1 MILVINLTNTDTI
14 TSKVIGIQSK
24 TYYGLNFSISNK
36 ITKLIDGGGFLF
48 YFISEFQNYNRMN
61 QISLFKMSYD
71 LEYLD
76 SWITP
81 LEDVETYFTSAYYF
95 TNMVN
100 MTFTWKQTYI
110 PVNLDVIL
118 RSEFEFNNT
127 PLTIWPRP
135 DINNYS
141 NCKPPSSSFLS
152 QSNRFYLALN
162 DSTPNTL
169 LKIWEQW
176 QGVPINQTS
185 LISILPNSQT
195 DFLNFQPNCVIEII
209 TNKVNQVDT
218 FTLIVQNQMKLL
230 SPNMTNFRQIEY
242 IWNDQITFTLE
253 LYNSI
258 PQLKSSLS
266 TVTSFVG
273 KELPINL
280 EFADSEDDQVIFVVK
295 SSSESFNISS
305 LIQETNPNNYIIT
318 WIPTLQDEGSVTIN
332 LTYFD
337 QFHQL
342 TPQSAQ
348 LNFVI
353 YNSAYFE
360 TAWGNQTIYVGQK
373 SYVLIPNIINLTNQ
387 PINLE

>member
-1 MILVINLTNTDTI
+1 M
-14 TSKVIGIQSK
+14 
-24 TYYGLNFSISNK
+24 
-36 ITKLIDGGGFLF
+36 
-48 YFISEFQNYNRMN
+48 
-61 QISLFKMSYD
+61 
-71 LEYLD
+71 
-76 SWITP
+76 
-81 LEDVETYFTSAYYF
+81 
-95 TNMVN
+95 
-100 MTFTWKQTYI
+100 
-110 PVNLDVIL
+110 
-118 RSEFEFNNT
+118 
-127 PLTIWPRP
+127 
-135 DINNYS
+135 
-141 NCKPPSSSFLS
+141 
-152 QSNRFYLALN
+152 
-162 DSTPNTL
+162 
-169 LKIWEQW
+169 
-176 QGVPINQTS
+176 PINQTS

-266 TVTSFVG
+266 TVTWFVG

-280 EFADSEDDQVIFVVK
+280 EFADSKDDQVIFVMK
-295 SSSESFNISS
+295 SSSEFFNISS
-305 LIQETNPNNYIIT
+305 LIQETNKNNYTIT

-332 LTYFD
+332 LIYFD
-337 QFHQL
+337 KFHQL

-360 TAWGNQTIYVGQK
+360 TA
-373 SYVLIPNIINLTNQ
+373 
-387 PINLE
+387 